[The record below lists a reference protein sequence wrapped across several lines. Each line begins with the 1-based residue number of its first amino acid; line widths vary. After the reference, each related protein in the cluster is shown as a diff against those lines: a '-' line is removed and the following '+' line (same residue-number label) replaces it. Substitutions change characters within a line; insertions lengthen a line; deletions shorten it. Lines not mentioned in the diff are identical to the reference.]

1 MALVT
6 TKCSKSGN
14 NVYIHIYMWLTNVA
28 PNVCIRK
35 KANVYRSR
43 RFKRQMLFIVVY
55 VYVSYITVEVN

>member
-1 MALVT
+1 
-6 TKCSKSGN
+6 
-14 NVYIHIYMWLTNVA
+14 MWLTNVA